1 MVSTRTTNTITV
13 FIDSSVLVAASISQR
28 GSGRELLTRALVGK
42 LNAYISDDVLEE
54 TERNIAEKKPAALP
68 AFCYYRDALVSKV
81 INPSMKVVKE
91 VAKVV
96 EPKDAPIVAAAI
108 EASALYLASYD
119 QRHLLGQKEQIW
131 DTFGVIVLTP
141 IEVLYLL
148 PPDTL

>member
-1 MVSTRTTNTITV
+1 VCQIH
-13 FIDSSVLVAASISQR
+13 
-28 GSGRELLTRALVGK
+28 
-42 LNAYISDDVLEE
+42 VLEE